1 MPIPIE
7 RAPLVQKRYVFS
19 RNQSNGHGSP
29 HPAFVSAAIAA
40 GLFSAFVLLP
50 SAYHWFTGISLTASM
65 EESFGYRYVSS
76 LRVLHSDENPFL
88 PQGHLPSLL
97 HLPIQ
102 PFLDWLGHPINEI
115 HPRID
120 WFGVIAILM
129 PIVLGGITMALL
141 LHRIP
146 TLAFRFLVALAALAV
161 VYAPPMNFTWLTR
174 PDYHLWA
181 LAIAFG
187 STWQWLRLADTQA
200 QAAPSWR
207 EAILLSIS
215 IGAGVSVKLTYALF
229 WLPLV
234 VLYLYRCQSP
244 ALMIRF
250 LGSTIMGAA
259 LVWIS
264 FLFLYYGD
272 ISAVAKF
279 LRDLGYFLGTQR
291 STLAK
296 QSELEVFSLLSS
308 ALPNPL
314 QSLALLP
321 VLAIAAAAFYWTQPR
336 YRMAAVGFGLS
347 TFAGL
352 MVAMQRPYWATF
364 IESQLLALMA
374 LVALSWLSM
383 EKTQG
388 VFRNRWR
395 LIAPALIVLSI
406 FGGAALT
413 PQVIHE
419 IKKFYRLNSDYQIAN
434 AELENAILHA
444 GGKVALLSGN
454 NTYRI
459 TSIYGG
465 ICKGGTEIFAP
476 HLGLGAYTQKLF
488 PNLWCGLVPGKI
500 REDSFSLLIFMQL
513 ETESFSDALQRIS
526 SFFQFQ
532 PSAISCGK
540 SIKTVNATLH
550 LCHPNKTLFAPM

>member
-1 MPIPIE
+1 ME
-7 RAPLVQKRYVFS
+7 KAPTVRKQYFFFRNPSNCHS
-19 RNQSNGHGSP
+19 RC
-29 HPAFVSAAIAA
+29 HPTFLSAAVAA
-40 GLFSAFVLLP
+40 GLFAALVLLP
-50 SAYHWFTGISLTASM
+50 SANHWLTGISLTASM
-65 EESFGYRYVSS
+65 EESFGYRYIGS
-76 LRVLHSDENPFL
+76 LRVLYGDEDPFL
-88 PQGHLPSLL
+88 AQGHLPSLL

-102 PFLDWLGHPINEI
+102 SFLDWLRHPTNEI

-120 WFGVIAILM
+120 RFGVIAILM

-141 LHRIP
+141 LHRLP
-146 TLAFRFLVALAALAV
+146 NVAFRFSVALATLAV

-181 LAIAFG
+181 LTIAFG
-187 STWQWLRLADTQA
+187 STWQWLRLADTKA
-200 QAAPSWR
+200 HAAPRWR
-207 EAILLSIS
+207 EAIVLSIS

-229 WLPLV
+229 WLPHV
-234 VLYLYRCQSP
+234 ALYLYRCQSP

-250 LGSTIMGAA
+250 LGSTIIGAT
-259 LVWIS
+259 LVWIG

-296 QSELEVFSLLSS
+296 QSGLDLFSLLSS

-321 VLAIAAAAFYWTQPR
+321 VLAIATAAFYWTQQG
-336 YRMAAVGFGLS
+336 YRMAAIGFGLS
-347 TFAGL
+347 TIAGL
-352 MVAMQRPYWATF
+352 MAAMQRPYWGTF

-374 LVALSWLSM
+374 LTALSWLSI
-383 EKTQG
+383 KSAPGIFQ
-388 VFRNRWR
+388 NRWR
-395 LIAPALIVLSI
+395 LCAPALIVLII
-406 FGGAALT
+406 FGGCALSL
-413 PQVIHE
+413 QVVHG
-419 IKKFYRLNSDYQIAN
+419 IKDFYKLNSDYQVAN
-434 AELENAILHA
+434 AELEKSILHA
-444 GGKVALLSGN
+444 EGKVALLSGN
-454 NTYRI
+454 NAYRI

-465 ICKGGTEIFAP
+465 ICKGGSEIFAP
-476 HLGLGAYTQKLF
+476 HLGLSTYTQKLF

-513 ETESFSDALQRIS
+513 KTESFSDALQRTS

-532 PSAISCGK
+532 PSAITCDK

-550 LCHPNKTLFAPM
+550 LCHPVKTALAPM